1 MTTLFGENYP
11 EKEEKRTRTANNK
24 RRTKTRTRTTNDEQ
38 HANRHRIS
46 NVGCTRE

>member
-11 EKEEKRTRTANNK
+11 EKEEKRTRTTNENKNKNNE
-24 RRTKTRTRTTNDEQ
+24 RN
-38 HANRHRIS
+38 ASRHRIG